1 VNKSLASNEK
11 PNLSLLALIA
21 AEIGSVNKSADVNLT
36 TLNLGGTDKADLLL
50 RAVPFRIVV
59 DGHAEKAVD
68 CFLRCGAALSL
79 HARSLNIPDSANPNK
94 LPFSGVLTKIDVPSD
109 SPPEGSNG
117 RRILGNVTRLK
128 GGVPTTHPLDGPT
141 LRALR
146 QLYKAG
152 DNAFVFLSER
162 GGPMAREAFQRL
174 VERAGK
180 AAGLDFA
187 VHPHMLRHACG
198 YRLANEGK
206 DAFGIQGWLGHQS
219 LGMTKEYVALSADR
233 FKDW

>member
-1 VNKSLASNEK
+1 MAAK
-11 PNLSLLALIA
+11 LSLVETSPAKVLIPVR
-21 AEIGSVNKSADVNLT
+21 GGRKSNKELGRDRKHLT
-36 TLNLGGTDKADLLL
+36 PEEVERL
-50 RAVPFRIVV
+50 
-59 DGHAEKAVD
+59 EKAVKRNRNGTRD
-68 CFLRCGAALSL
+68 WLLIHMAARHGLRASEIVGLK
-79 HARSLNIPDSANPNK
+79 RSA
-94 LPFSGVLTKIDVPSD
+94 IDLD
-109 SPPEGSNG
+109 KG
-117 RRILGNVTRLK
+117 RMQVSRLK
-128 GGVPTTHPLDGPT
+128 GGQSSTHPLDGAT

-146 QLYKAG
+146 QLYRETG
-152 DNAFVFLSER
+152 DNAFVFVSER

-206 DAFGIQGWLGHQS
+206 DAFAIQGWLGHQS
-219 LGMTKEYVALSADR
+219 LGMTKSYCALAADR